1 MELRAV
7 SAVKKPQN
15 NLLVSSSEPLS
26 QTIMTIAYACVL
38 FMGLLP
44 YVAAGIA
51 KKGFKEYDNAMPR
64 LWLAQQTGFRARA
77 NAAQANLFESL
88 PLFFAA
94 VIIAHVSGAPQ
105 ARVDLLAL
113 GFVLARIAYLIC
125 YVANWPTTRSIVW
138 CVGLICVVALF
149 FQI

>member
-1 MELRAV
+1 
-7 SAVKKPQN
+7 
-15 NLLVSSSEPLS
+15 
-26 QTIMTIAYACVL
+26 MTIAYACIL

-51 KKGFKEYDNAMPR
+51 KMGFEGYDNGLPR
-64 LWLAQQTGFRARA
+64 QWLAKQTGFRARA

-94 VIIAHVSGAPQ
+94 VIIASIANAPQ
-105 ARVDLLAL
+105 AKIDLLAL
-113 GFVLARIAYLIC
+113 GFVAARIAYLIC

-138 CVGLICVVALF
+138 SLGILCVVSLF

>member
-1 MELRAV
+1 
-7 SAVKKPQN
+7 
-15 NLLVSSSEPLS
+15 
-26 QTIMTIAYACVL
+26 MTIAFACVL

-51 KKGFKEYDNAMPR
+51 KKGFEGYDNKLPR
-64 LWLAQQTGFRARA
+64 QWLATQTGFRARA

-88 PLFFAA
+88 PFFFAA
-94 VIIAHVSGAPQ
+94 VIIASIAKAPQ
-105 ARVDLLAL
+105 ERLDLLAI
-113 GFVLARIAYLIC
+113 GFVIARIAYLIC

-138 CVGLICVVALF
+138 LLGITCVVAIF

>member
-1 MELRAV
+1 
-7 SAVKKPQN
+7 
-15 NLLVSSSEPLS
+15 
-26 QTIMTIAYACVL
+26 MTIAYYCVL
-38 FMGLLP
+38 IMGILP
-44 YVAAGIA
+44 YVATGIA
-51 KKGFKEYDNAMPR
+51 KKGWEGYDNGLPR
-64 LWLAQQTGFRARA
+64 QWLAKQTGFRARA

-94 VIIAHVSGAPQ
+94 VIIASISNAPQ
-105 ARVDLLAL
+105 DRIDILAV

-138 CVGLICVVALF
+138 LIGIICVVSLF

>member
-1 MELRAV
+1 
-7 SAVKKPQN
+7 
-15 NLLVSSSEPLS
+15 
-26 QTIMTIAYACVL
+26 MTIAYACVL

-51 KKGFKEYDNAMPR
+51 KKGFEHYDNHMPR
-64 LWLAQQTGFRARA
+64 AWLVKQTGFRARA

-94 VIIAHVSGAPQ
+94 VIITHQQQAPQ
-105 ARVDLLAL
+105 SIVDGLAL
-113 GFVLARIAYLIC
+113 GFVAARLAYLVC
-125 YVANWPTTRSIVW
+125 YVANWATLRSIVW
-138 CVGLICVVALF
+138 LVGMVCVVTLF